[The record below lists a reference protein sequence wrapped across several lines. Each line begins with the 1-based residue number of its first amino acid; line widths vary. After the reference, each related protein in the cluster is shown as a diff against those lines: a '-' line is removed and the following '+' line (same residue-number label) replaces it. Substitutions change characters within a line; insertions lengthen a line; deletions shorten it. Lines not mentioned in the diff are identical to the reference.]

1 MKFDRIPVDGST
13 HFEDDLMNTIEPFNY
28 DEMVDY
34 NHAYLSGFLAEK
46 YDVDSSKGE
55 EVAKKRAEE
64 TIKNTFLESIKGYA
78 STVIKNSNINNTID
92 NIEYVL
98 LPVWMVNV
106 KYKDKY
112 YTFAMNAQTGEFIG
126 DIPISKE
133 RAILFGIGI
142 FLVIALIV
150 LFISFL
156 VYKGG
161 M

>member
-1 MKFDRIPVDGST
+1 
-13 HFEDDLMNTIEPFNY
+13 
-28 DEMVDY
+28 MVDY